1 MLFLVGNIVVYY
13 YYYYF
18 IFFLHIQLSCT
29 IKTIIQHL
37 TMGVF
42 FMCTKFPSLLVNH
55 PLNLRNF
62 FSLFSF
68 LFVNLCK
75 LRLMSQSS
83 FQNFSPPN
91 GLLNKKNWP
100 FYWKKYL
107 WIQGKPLIAY
117 GWFVGTIIHFVIH
130 VGSWVNCLLEFYC
143 ILVWVVE
150 VKLVV
155 ILLKFLCKC
164 W

>member
-1 MLFLVGNIVVYY
+1 MFRLSFFFFFFLFLCVVLFLVGNIVVYY
-13 YYYYF
+13 YYYYYY
-18 IFFLHIQLSCT
+18 FLHIQLSCT

-55 PLNLRNF
+55 PLNLCKF

-91 GLLNKKNWP
+91 GLLKK
-100 FYWKKYL
+100 KKL
-107 WIQGKPLIAY
+107 TFLLKKIPLNPRK
-117 GWFVGTIIHFVIH
+117 T
-130 VGSWVNCLLEFYC
+130 SNCLWLVCWNYNPFC
-143 ILVWVVE
+143 NSRWILS
-150 VKLVV
+150 
-155 ILLKFLCKC
+155 
-164 W
+164 